1 MKHACSGLDCSS
13 ERVAGIQHHSLGL
26 VQKEQD
32 KTKDLHFSGTNV
44 TTFTMMRSDFI
55 RRDETRKRRVLLNWK
70 HYDKPDSCWWSF
82 CEGHRITPG
91 RSCASVTS
99 WTGRHGN
106 AGCDAAHLM
115 WFCWSCK
122 SQATGGNI
130 CEPRAGE
137 HLRCSI
143 KSQRPPHTY
152 TSLYMA

>member
-1 MKHACSGLDCSS
+1 MISLTAVG
-13 ERVAGIQHHSLGL
+13 GHS
-26 VQKEQD
+26 V
-32 KTKDLHFSGTNV
+32 KDTELHLADDVIG
-44 TTFTMMRSDFI
+44 
-55 RRDETRKRRVLLNWK
+55 
-70 HYDKPDSCWWSF
+70 
-82 CEGHRITPG
+82 
-91 RSCASVTS
+91 CASVTS

-143 KSQRPPHTY
+143 KS
-152 TSLYMA
+152 